1 MYLFLLFLYTTGMKL
16 FSLKRFFITGIV
28 LLSFPLFAF
37 AESPSITSY
46 KASETSINSGQL
58 VTFSWT
64 LANAGGYS
72 FVIPCSAG
80 VVVKRENGA
89 LLACDTAIS
98 TTQVTSDAVILFL
111 YNVSGFTKNITAR
124 LTPKTAAGTDY
135 TPASS
140 EVSVFVNAVSQPITS
155 FTAPQI
161 DTLRG
166 QAVHVSWTSQIISG
180 VNLQIE
186 CNSDIRVTSPSYTT
200 AGELPCGKIIF
211 PADLAVSGSLSLSF
225 SNSTLLPVPY
235 TLKLYP
241 AITANTSYD
250 GSHALTL
257 TLNVASDT
265 IPDANVTYFTA
276 STTAVNSGDKVTISW
291 ASDRAVGVN
300 MTLSC
305 NQNITATSTQ
315 SSNKQFPCSTYMF
328 DPILAPSGQIVASFI
343 NVSSE
348 KQIITLTAVPSK
360 QAGFYDILR
369 GKNFSLTIYPVVKPI
384 ASPSPSSSPS
394 PSPFASLFPS
404 PTASPSPTPSGS
416 PFVPV
421 KTVFT
426 QFLKRNS
433 RGAQVSALQ
442 EFLKRDIALYPE
454 GLVTGFF
461 GPATERAVQRFQT
474 KYNIVTKGTPATTG
488 YGAVG
493 PKTRNQLNVV
503 Q

>member
-1 MYLFLLFLYTTGMKL
+1 MKI
-16 FSLKRFFITGIV
+16 FSLKKFFVTGIIF
-28 LLSFPLFAF
+28 LSFPFFAS
-37 AESPSITSY
+37 AQDPSITSY

-72 FVIPCSAG
+72 LVIPCSSG

-124 LTPKTAAGTDY
+124 LTPKTAAGADY
-135 TPASS
+135 ASASS
-140 EVSVFVNAVSQPITS
+140 EVLVSVNAVSQPITS
-155 FTAPQI
+155 FTAPQM

-166 QAVHVSWTSQIISG
+166 QAVNVSWTSQIISG
-180 VNLQIE
+180 VNFQIE
-186 CNSDIRVTSPSYTT
+186 CNSDIRVSSPSYTT

-225 SNSTLLPVPY
+225 SNSNVNPIPY

-291 ASDRAVGVN
+291 ISDRAVGVN

-305 NQNITATSTQ
+305 NQHITATSTQ
-315 SSNKQFPCSTYMF
+315 SSDKQFPCGTYMF
-328 DPILAPSGQIVASFI
+328 DPVLASSGQIVASFI
-343 NVSSE
+343 NISNE

-369 GKNFSLTIYPVVKPI
+369 GKSFSLTIYSVVKPI
-384 ASPSPSSSPS
+384 ASTSPSSSPS
-394 PSPFASLFPS
+394 PSPSS
-404 PTASPSPTPSGS
+404 SSPSPLPTVSPLPVPSGS
-416 PFVPV
+416 PPV
-421 KTVFT
+421 LSKTVFT

-442 EFLKRDIALYPE
+442 TFLKRDSALYPE

-461 GPATERAVQRFQT
+461 GLATERAVQRFQT
-474 KYNIVTKGTPATTG
+474 KYNIITKGTPATTG

-493 PKTRNQLNVV
+493 PKTRNQLNVA